1 MIKQSTGTGG
11 WAIYDSMRTMVVSDD
26 AVGHPLYAHLSNSED
41 TTFSIKPQATGFAPP
56 NAGSGLL
63 NGNGDTYIYMAIRA
77 PMMVEPEA
85 GTEVFKANYGLN
97 ASADGKAFEAGFPV
111 DMYFRNNLAG
121 SSYYLSDRMRG
132 GNKYLTTQY
141 TGAESTLA
149 FSDKLD
155 NQTGVYTTSASNY
168 SAWMCWMFKR
178 AKGFFDVVAYTGN
191 ATLGRT
197 VNHSLGV
204 VPEMMWVKSRTVT
217 GYWSVFNKDIG
228 ATDPD
233 GAAGVRMVLNGTNVP
248 AGSDSFWADTLPTAT
263 VFSVGDGEPNN
274 GDMVAYLFATLA
286 GVSKVGSYTGTGA
299 TLNIDCGFSNGARFV
314 LIKRTDSNEVTG
326 DWYIWDTARGIVGGN
341 DPHLSLNTTAVNVTS
356 DDSIDPQSAGF
367 TVNQVAATNINV
379 TSATYIFL
387 AIA

>member
-1 MIKQSTGTGG
+1 
-11 WAIYDSMRTMVVSDD
+11 MV
-26 AVGHPLYAHLSNSED
+26 
-41 TTFSIKPQATGFAPP
+41 
-56 NAGSGLL
+56 
-63 NGNGDTYIYMAIRA
+63 YMAIRA

-85 GTEVFKANYGLN
+85 GTEVFAVDTQDGTPLPSFKSTFPIDMQISKYTSVGVPETNTRLTDKRTLETSSTVAEGAK
-97 ASADGKAFEAGFPV
+97 ASASFAFMNGWGTGTGT
-111 DMYFRNNLAG
+111 D
-121 SSYYLSDRMRG
+121 STYYS
-132 GNKYLTTQY
+132 
-141 TGAESTLA
+141 
-149 FSDKLD
+149 
-155 NQTGVYTTSASNY
+155 
-168 SAWMCWMFKR
+168 WMFKR